1 MERLRAKLLGLD
13 GRNYK
18 AYKDIQ
24 GWNVEFARFRL
35 RIDHVQGDP
44 YAAPSRLRVFVPLTE
59 AGFPERAL
67 EGSARRRAT
76 RDFLARSFR
85 RAARAERDLSI
96 DAGGQTVLERSACLL
111 TGDDIELRFRLE
123 LPGRGRRVMG
133 RQAAELLC
141 TVLPEIIEHSLMAP
155 GLDHE
160 ALERHCDVV
169 EDQEALRAQ
178 LADHGLLAFLGDGS
192 SLPRASGIDDRPAK
206 DAVLLRSP
214 ESIRVTLSSPNFGE
228 VSGLGLPRGITLIV
242 GGGFHGKST
251 LLKALET
258 GVYDHVPGDGRERVV
273 SEPSAV
279 KIRAEDGR
287 SVSGV
292 DISDFI
298 GSLPGGRT
306 TGCFSTDLASG
317 STSQAATLVEALEV
331 GSQTVFLDEDTS
343 ATNFMIRDQRMQALV
358 AKTSEPITPFL
369 DRVRELRDALNVS
382 TVLVMGGSGDYFD
395 HADTVIQMDAYL
407 PLDVTANAHNIAL
420 THQTRRSEEH
430 TSPLRQPQPR
440 SLERKTIK
448 PDRRPGV
455 AKIGVRGLDT
465 LIVGRTDID
474 LRAVEQ
480 LVDPCQ
486 LRSVGWILAHLSRAG
501 SDIVEPI
508 PEIERLLNE
517 LKGVGWD
524 TLTGHP
530 DGDLALPRT
539 AEVMAAL
546 NRLRGVRMEKTDRE
560 NPPRPQTHN

>member
-24 GWNVEFARFRL
+24 GWDVEFGRFRL

-59 AGFPERAL
+59 AGVPGRAL
-67 EGSARRRAT
+67 EGSARGRAT

-85 RAARAERDLSI
+85 RAARPERDLSI
-96 DAGGQTVLERSACLL
+96 DAGGQTVLERTACLL

-123 LPGRGRRVMG
+123 LPGRGRRIMG
-133 RQAAELLC
+133 RRAAELMC
-141 TVLPEIIEHSLMAP
+141 SVLPKIVENSLMAP
-155 GLDHE
+155 GLDLE
-160 ALERHCDVV
+160 SLERHCIVV
-169 EDQEALRAQ
+169 EDQVALRAQ
-178 LADHGLLAFLGDGS
+178 LADRDLLAFLGDGS
-192 SLPRASGIDDRPAK
+192 SLPRASGIDDRPAE
-206 DAVLLRSP
+206 DAILLTSP
-214 ESIRVTLSSPNFGE
+214 DSLRVTLSAPNSGE
-228 VSGLGLPRGITLIV
+228 LSGLGIPRGITLIV

-258 GVYDHVPGDGRERVV
+258 GVYDHIPGDGRERVV

-306 TGCFSTDLASG
+306 TVSFSTDLASG

-331 GSQTVFLDEDTS
+331 GARSVFLDEDTS
-343 ATNFMIRDQRMQALV
+343 ATNFMIRDQRMQTLV

-369 DRVRELRDALNVS
+369 DRIRELRDTLGVS

-395 HADTVIQMDAYL
+395 HADTVIQMDAYR
-407 PLDVTANAHNIAL
+407 PLDVTADAHSIAR
-420 THQTRRSEEH
+420 THQTGRSEEH
-430 TSPLRQPQPR
+430 ANPLRQPQPR
-440 SLERKTIK
+440 SLKRKTIK
-448 PDRRPGV
+448 PERKPGV

-486 LRSVGWILAHLSRAG
+486 LRSVGWILAHLSKAG
-501 SDIVEPI
+501 RDTVHPI
-508 PEIERLLNE
+508 PEIHRLLDE
-517 LKGVGWD
+517 LKGTAWD
-524 TLTGHP
+524 SLTGHP
-530 DGDLALPRT
+530 DGDLSLPRV

-546 NRLRGVRMEKTDRE
+546 NRLRGVRMD
-560 NPPRPQTHN
+560 